1 MFDILIVGA
10 GFSGAVTARQMAE
23 KHHKKVLI
31 LEKRP
36 HIGGNMY
43 EEYLENGVRVHRYGP
58 HIFHTNSREVFEYLQ
73 RFSDFYPYEHR
84 VLGRIDGKLVP
95 IPFNFTSLEALFP
108 KEKADSIKQALQEAY
123 PSQQKISILEL
134 LKNPDRLIREFGE
147 YVYDRVFVHYTAK
160 QWQQPIEEVD
170 TSVINR
176 VPVILG
182 YDGRYFQDE
191 FQYMPSQGYTKLFEN
206 LLDHPNIQTT
216 LNCDAA
222 ERLVFEESSGRILF
236 DGEAFTGPVVYT
248 GAPDILL
255 GCRLGALPY
264 RSLHMVFEQLNE
276 DEFQPAAVVNYPNEE
291 EFTRITEFKHMTGQ
305 QIKNRTAILK
315 EYPAAYRPEAEIG
328 NIPYYPIQSP
338 ENQKLYNRYA
348 ETLSKFPNLFLCGR
362 LAEYKYYNMD
372 GAVYQALRLSEKL
385 ATL

>member
-23 KHHKKVLI
+23 KYRKKVLI

-43 EEYLENGVRVHRYGP
+43 EACLENGVRVHCYGP

-108 KEKADSIKQALQEAY
+108 KEKAEAVKRALKAAY

-134 LKNPDRLIREFGE
+134 LKSPEGLIREFGE

-160 QWQQPIEEVD
+160 QWQQPIEAVD

-176 VPVILG
+176 VPVVLG

-206 LLDHPNIQTT
+206 LLEHPNIQVE
-216 LNCDAA
+216 LNCDAS
-222 ERLVFEESSGRILF
+222 ERLVFEEASGRTLF
-236 DGEAFTGPVVYT
+236 DGEEFSGPVVYT
-248 GAPDILL
+248 GAPDVLL

-264 RSLHMVFEQLNE
+264 RSLDMIFKQLNE

-291 EFTRITEFKHMTGQ
+291 DFTRITEFKHMTGQ
-305 QIKNRTAILK
+305 RITGRTAILK
-315 EYPAAYRPEAEIG
+315 EYPAAYRPGAETG

-348 ETLSKFPNLFLCGR
+348 ESLSKFPNLFLCGR

-385 ATL
+385 ANL